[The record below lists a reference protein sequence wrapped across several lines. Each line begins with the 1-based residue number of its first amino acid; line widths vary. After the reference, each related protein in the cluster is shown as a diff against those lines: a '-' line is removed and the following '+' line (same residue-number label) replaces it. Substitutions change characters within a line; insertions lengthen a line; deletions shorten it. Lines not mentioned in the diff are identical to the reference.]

1 MDLGDGL
8 FVSRTS
14 AQDWE
19 ADPDV
24 PGTTMHEVVKRDG
37 VWVGMSRIDATD
49 GPIVW
54 TPESRETALILEGA
68 VRIEFEGRP
77 QPRAQP
83 RRHRV
88 VSAGPGDDLARH
100 HAVQGAVDV
109 RRLIAPGI
117 RPDR

>member
-14 AQDWE
+14 AEEWE

-37 VWVGMSRIDATD
+37 VWVGMSRIDATE

-54 TPESRETALILEGA
+54 GPESRETALILEGS

-77 QPRAQP
+77 
-83 RRHRV
+83 
-88 VSAGPGDDLARH
+88 SLELGPGDI
-100 HAVQGAVDV
+100 VSFPPG
-109 RRLIAPGI
+109 RR
-117 RPDR
+117 